1 MEGMTIPPEVHSD
14 ERARRMQQWLTGAA
28 SAVVI
33 VGGLHV
39 AAAMVTK
46 VLIIVFLAI
55 ILSPIYYFLRRRGV
69 PGALSVLLLILF
81 TVGACAYGVGYLVPK
96 SVIEFASR
104 VGEYHR
110 EVMDFAEGLAP
121 WLQERG
127 VNVQAEALR
136 KAVCVDKAL
145 LAQAGTKAAVW
156 AAQFV
161 SDLTFVLII
170 VSFLFAELPRLPR
183 ARRLPFMTEGRWDLI
198 VRFVHDVRHYMGI
211 KTLISAATGLFVY
224 LGLALLGVDS
234 PVLLGLIAF
243 LLNFVPAIGSV
254 IAAVPAVLLGLSAG
268 GVPTAAA
275 VALLYLVVNQALG
288 NVLEPRVMG
297 TGFGV
302 SPVVVLLSVLFWG
315 WVLGAVGMLFAV
327 PLTMAVRGALLA
339 APDARSPAPAGSAG
353 GGNGAA
359 PLPGGGGGAS
369 PEREKP
375 AP

>member
-1 MEGMTIPPEVHSD
+1 
-14 ERARRMQQWLTGAA
+14 MQQWLTGAA

-33 VGGLHV
+33 IGGLHV

-81 TVGACAYGVGYLVPK
+81 TVGTCAYGFGYLVPK

-104 VGEYHR
+104 MGTYHQKIV
-110 EVMDFAEGLAP
+110 EFTEGLAP
-121 WLQERG
+121 WLQEQG
-127 VNVQAEALR
+127 VNVQADALR
-136 KAVCVDKAL
+136 RAMFIDKSV
-145 LAQAGTKAAVW
+145 LAQAGTKTAMWAV
-156 AAQFV
+156 QFV
-161 SDLTFVLII
+161 SDLTLVLII
-170 VSFLFAELPRLPR
+170 VSFLFAELPHLPR
-183 ARRLPFMTEGRWDLI
+183 ARRLPFMTEGRWNLI

-211 KTLISAATGLFVY
+211 KTLISAATGFFVY
-224 LGLALLGVDS
+224 LGLVLLGVDS

-243 LLNFVPAIGSV
+243 FLNFVPAIGSV
-254 IAAVPAVLLGLSAG
+254 IAAVPGVLLGLSAG
-268 GVPTAAA
+268 GVPTALA

-327 PLTMAVRGALLA
+327 PLTMAVRGALLGA
-339 APDARSPAPAGSAG
+339 QDARGAPA
-353 GGNGAA
+353 NGAA
-359 PLPGGGGGAS
+359 PPETGAPGPS
-369 PEREKP
+369 
-375 AP
+375 

>member
-1 MEGMTIPPEVHSD
+1 
-14 ERARRMQQWLTGAA
+14 MQQWLTGAA

-33 VGGLHV
+33 IGGLHV

-81 TVGACAYGVGYLVPK
+81 TVGTCAYGFGYLVPK

-104 VGEYHR
+104 MGTYHQKIV
-110 EVMDFAEGLAP
+110 EFTEGLAP
-121 WLQERG
+121 WLQEQG
-127 VNVQAEALR
+127 VNVQADALR
-136 KAVCVDKAL
+136 RAMFIDKSV
-145 LAQAGTKAAVW
+145 LAQAGTKTAMWAV
-156 AAQFV
+156 QFV
-161 SDLTFVLII
+161 SDLTLVLII
-170 VSFLFAELPRLPR
+170 VSFLFAELPHLPR
-183 ARRLPFMTEGRWDLI
+183 ARRLPFMTEGRWNLI

-211 KTLISAATGLFVY
+211 KTLISAATGFFVY
-224 LGLALLGVDS
+224 LGLVLLGVDS

-243 LLNFVPAIGSV
+243 FLNFVPAIGSV
-254 IAAVPAVLLGLSAG
+254 IAAVPGVLLGLSAG
-268 GVPTAAA
+268 GVPTALA

-327 PLTMAVRGALLA
+327 PLTMAVRGALLGA
-339 APDARSPAPAGSAG
+339 QDARGAPA
-353 GGNGAA
+353 N
-359 PLPGGGGGAS
+359 GAS
-369 PEREKP
+369 PPETG
-375 AP
+375 APGPS

>member
-1 MEGMTIPPEVHSD
+1 MEGMTTPTED
-14 ERARRMQQWLTGAA
+14 NTEERRRHMVQWLTGAA

-33 VGGLHV
+33 IGGLHV

-55 ILSPIYYFLRRRGV
+55 ILSPVYYFLRRRGA
-69 PGALSVLLLILF
+69 PEWLSVLLLILF
-81 TVGACAYGVGYLVPK
+81 TVGSCAYGFGYLVPK
-96 SVIEFASR
+96 SVIDFASR
-104 VGEYHR
+104 VGGYHR
-110 EVMDFAEGLAP
+110 EVMDFSEGLAP

-136 KAVCVDKAL
+136 KAVSVDKAV
-145 LAQAGTKAAVW
+145 LAQAGTRAAVW

-161 SDLTFVLII
+161 SDLTLVLII

-183 ARRLPFMTEGRWDLI
+183 ARNLPFMTEERWGLI

-211 KTLISAATGLFVY
+211 KTVISAATGLCVY
-224 LGLALLGVDS
+224 VGLALLKVDS

-254 IAAVPAVLLGLSAG
+254 IAAVPGVLLGLSAG

-327 PLTMAVRGALLA
+327 PLTMAVRGALPA
-339 APDARSPAPAGSAG
+339 AQGARGAATAGA
-353 GGNGAA
+353 GAA
-359 PLPGGGGGAS
+359 PLRKEGAGPP